1 MERFF
6 KSDSFKFWLFALAI
20 FLSRLPFLSQGYGLD
35 GDSWSVAIVARNI
48 ATTGVYEVSRYPGYP
63 VQEFICSLFYN
74 GTAWRLNLLT
84 AIISTIGILFFALTL
99 KTWKF
104 KYVFLASA
112 ALAFVPI
119 VYINSTT
126 TIDYVWALSFML
138 ISLYCVARYNALL
151 AGVFLG
157 IAIGCRITSGAMLIP
172 FAVMI
177 LQTGE
182 RRENIIRLLK
192 FVLTTIIVGALLYL
206 PVYSRYGSQFF
217 MYYDLPYPSISK
229 VLYKFFI
236 ETWGLVGLAALFIS
250 VAVFFLPHGS
260 VARKYLFPRS
270 INEKYVVAWLIAI
283 DLYIIAFLKLP
294 MESGYLIPIIPFV
307 ILIFGKYLYSNAFSF
322 LAVMLILSS
331 FFFNIS
337 PVERED
343 APTASSLS
351 FTFNQGEEKLSV
363 DVLDGPMMA
372 YESRRTNGMKFTA
385 DLLQSFDT
393 LRRKSLLVCG
403 RWYNQLYLQRKSVSE
418 MDIQIRDYIKQDSLL
433 YFVGK
438 GYDIYYLPKQD
449 YYNRLMRDVDINLF
463 GAKNYIKEK
472 ANTTAY

>member
-6 KSDSFKFWLFALAI
+6 KTDSFKFWLFALAI

-35 GDSWSVAIVARNI
+35 GDSWSVAITARNI
-48 ATTGVYEVSRYPGYP
+48 ALSGDYEVSRFPGYP
-63 VQEFICSLFYN
+63 VQEYLCSLFYN

-84 AIISTIGILFFALTL
+84 AIISTIGVLFFAFIL

-119 VYINSTT
+119 IYINSTT
-126 TIDYVWALSFML
+126 TIDYVWALSFLL
-138 ISLYCVARYNALL
+138 ISLYCVTQYNPWL
-151 AGVFLG
+151 AGIFLG

-172 FAVMI
+172 YAIMI
-177 LQTGE
+177 LQSGQ
-182 RRENIIRLLK
+182 RRENIIRIAKLVFTSLVVAGLL
-192 FVLTTIIVGALLYL
+192 FY
-206 PVYSRYGSQFF
+206 PVYSRYGADFF
-217 MYYDLPYPSISK
+217 MYYNLPYPSISK

-236 ETWGLVGLAALFIS
+236 ETWGLVGLLALFIS
-250 VAVFFLPHGS
+250 VVVFFLPGT
-260 VARKYLFPRS
+260 VAVRRYLFPRS

-283 DLYIIAFLKLP
+283 DMYIIAFLKLP
-294 MESGYLIPIIPFV
+294 MESGYLVPMIPFV
-307 ILIFGKYLYSNAFSF
+307 ILIFGKYLYSSAFSF

-343 APTASSLS
+343 AATASSLA
-351 FTFNQGEEKLSV
+351 FVFNQGEEKLSV
-363 DVLDGPMMA
+363 DVLDGPIMS
-372 YESRRTNGMKFTA
+372 YESRRANGMKFTT

-393 LRRKSLLVCG
+393 LKRKSLIVAG
-403 RWYNQLYLQRKSVSE
+403 RWYNQLYLQRKDVSAL
-418 MDIQIRDYIKQDSLL
+418 DIQIHDYIKQDSLL

-449 YYNRLMRDVDINLF
+449 YYNRLMREVDINLF
-463 GAKNYIKEK
+463 GARDYVGEK
-472 ANTTAY
+472 RPF

>member
-6 KSDSFKFWLFALAI
+6 KSDSFKFWLFALVI
-20 FLSRLPFLSQGYGLD
+20 FLSRIPFLSQGYGLD
-35 GDSWSVAIVARNI
+35 GDSWSVAITARDI
-48 ATTGVYEVSRYPGYP
+48 SQTGSYAVSRFPGYP
-63 VQEFICSLFYN
+63 VQELICSLFYN
-74 GTAWRLNLLT
+74 GYAWRLNLLT

-119 VYINSTT
+119 IYINSTT
-126 TIDYVWALSFML
+126 TIDYVWALSFLL
-138 ISLYCVARYNALL
+138 ISLYSVSRYNAIM
-151 AGVFLG
+151 AGIFLG
-157 IAIGCRITSGAMLIP
+157 LAIGCRITSGAMLIP
-172 FAVMI
+172 YAVMI

-182 RRENIIRLLK
+182 RKENILRLLK
-192 FVLTTIIVGALLYL
+192 LSLTTIITAALLFY
-206 PVYSRYGSQFF
+206 PVYSKYGGQFF

-236 ETWGLVGLAALFIS
+236 ETWGLVGLLALFIS
-250 VAVFFLPHGS
+250 VAVFFLPNT
-260 VARKYLFPRS
+260 VQARRYLFPRS

-307 ILIFGKYLYSNAFSF
+307 ILIFGKYLYSKAFAF

-331 FFFNIS
+331 FFFNMS

-343 APTASSLS
+343 AASASSLS
-351 FTFNQGEEKLSV
+351 FIFNQGEEKLSV
-363 DVLDGPMMA
+363 DVLDGPIRS
-372 YESRRTNGMKFTA
+372 YESRRENGMKYTSE
-385 DLLQSFDT
+385 LLQSFDT
-393 LRRKSLLVCG
+393 LRRKSVLVCG
-403 RWYNQLYLQRKSVSE
+403 RWYYQLYLQRKSFSE
-418 MDIQIRDYIKQDSLL
+418 LDIQICDYIKQDSLL
-433 YFVGK
+433 YFIGK

-449 YYNRLMRDVDINLF
+449 YYNRLMRNVDMNLF
-463 GAKNYIKEK
+463 GAKCYIREK
-472 ANTTAY
+472 NSPL

>member
-35 GDSWSVAIVARNI
+35 GDSWSVAIIARNI
-48 ATTGVYEVSRYPGYP
+48 ATTGVYEVSRFPGYP

-104 KYVFLASA
+104 KYEFLASA

-119 VYINSTT
+119 IYINSTT

-138 ISLYCVARYNALL
+138 ISLYCVARYNAVL
-151 AGVFLG
+151 AGLFLG
-157 IAIGCRITSGAMLIP
+157 IAIGCRLTSGAMLIP
-172 FAVMI
+172 FAIMI
-177 LQTGE
+177 LQAGE
-182 RRENIIRLLK
+182 RRGNILRVLK
-192 FVLTTIIVGALLYL
+192 LTITTLVVGALLFY

-236 ETWGLVGLAALFIS
+236 ETWGLVGLSALFIS
-250 VAVFFLPHGS
+250 VAVFFLPHGVS
-260 VARKYLFPRS
+260 TRKYLFPRS
-270 INEKYVVAWLIAI
+270 INEKYVVAWLLAI
-283 DLYIIAFLKLP
+283 DLYIIAFLKVP
-294 MESGYLIPIIPFV
+294 MESGYLVPMIPFV
-307 ILIFGKYLYSNAFSF
+307 ILIFGKYLYSKAFSF
-322 LAVMLILSS
+322 LAIMLILSS
-331 FFFNIS
+331 FIFNIS

-343 APTASSLS
+343 AATASSVS

-363 DVLDGPMMA
+363 DVLDGPMMS
-372 YESRRTNGMKFTA
+372 YESRRTNGMNFTS

-393 LRRKSLLVCG
+393 LRRKSLVVCG
-403 RWYNQLYLQRKSVSE
+403 RWYNQLYLQRNGVSE
-418 MDIQIRDYIKQDSLL
+418 MDIQIRDYIRQDSLL
-433 YFVGK
+433 YFIGK

-463 GAKNYIKEK
+463 GAKNYIR
-472 ANTTAY
+472 

>member
-1 MERFF
+1 M
-6 KSDSFKFWLFALAI
+6 I
-20 FLSRLPFLSQGYGLD
+20 
-35 GDSWSVAIVARNI
+35 
-48 ATTGVYEVSRYPGYP
+48 
-63 VQEFICSLFYN
+63 
-74 GTAWRLNLLT
+74 T
-84 AIISTIGILFFALTL
+84 AIISTIGVLFFALTL

-119 VYINSTT
+119 IYINSTT

-138 ISLYCVARYNALL
+138 ISLYCVARYNAVL

-172 FAVMI
+172 YAVMI
-177 LQTGE
+177 LQAGE
-182 RRENIIRLLK
+182 RKENIFRVLK
-192 FVLTTIIVGALLYL
+192 FTLATLITAALLFY
-206 PVYSRYGSQFF
+206 PVYSKYGSQFF

-236 ETWGLVGLAALFIS
+236 ETWGLVGLLALFIS
-250 VAVFFLPHGS
+250 VAVFFLPNT
-260 VARKYLFPRS
+260 VTVRRYLFPRS

-283 DLYIIAFLKLP
+283 DMYIIAFLKLP
-294 MESGYLIPIIPFV
+294 MESGYLIPMIPFV
-307 ILIFGKYLYSNAFSF
+307 ILIFGKYLYSKAFAF

-343 APTASSLS
+343 AASASSLS
-351 FTFNQGEEKLSV
+351 FVINQGEEKLSV
-363 DVLDGPMMA
+363 DVLDGPILS
-372 YESRRTNGMKFTA
+372 YESRRTNGMKYTA

-393 LRRKSLLVCG
+393 LRRKSVLVCG
-403 RWYNQLYLQRKSVSE
+403 RWYYQLSLLRKGESE
-418 MDIQIRDYIKQDSLL
+418 MDIQIKDYIKQDSLL
-433 YFVGK
+433 YYIGK

-449 YYNRLMRDVDINLF
+449 YYNRLMRNVDMNLF
-463 GAKNYIKEK
+463 GARSYTKEK
-472 ANTTAY
+472 RSPL

>member
-1 MERFF
+1 M
-6 KSDSFKFWLFALAI
+6 AI
-20 FLSRLPFLSQGYGLD
+20 FVSRLPFLSQGYGLD
-35 GDSWSVAIVARNI
+35 GDSWSVAITARNI
-48 ATTGVYEVSRYPGYP
+48 SQTGIYEVSRFPGYP

-74 GTAWRLNLLT
+74 GYAWRLNLLT
-84 AIISTIGILFFALTL
+84 ALISTIGILFFALTL

-104 KYVFLASA
+104 KNVFLASA

-119 VYINSTT
+119 IYINSTT

-138 ISLYCVARYNALL
+138 ISLYCVARYNPIM
-151 AGVFLG
+151 AGIFLG

-172 FAVMI
+172 YSIMI
-177 LQTGE
+177 LQAGE
-182 RRENIIRLLK
+182 RRENIVRLIKLISST
-192 FVLTTIIVGALLYL
+192 LLVGALLFY
-206 PVYSRYGSQFF
+206 PVYSKYGNQFF

-236 ETWGLVGLAALFIS
+236 ETWGLVGLLSLFIS
-250 VAVFFLPHGS
+250 VLVFFLPGS
-260 VARKYLFPRS
+260 VTLRRYLFPRS

-283 DLYIIAFLKLP
+283 DLYIIAFLRLP
-294 MESGYLIPIIPFV
+294 MESGYLIPMIPFV
-307 ILIFGKYLYSNAFSF
+307 ILIFGKYLYSRAFTF

-343 APTASSLS
+343 AATASALS
-351 FTFNQGEEKLSV
+351 FSFNQGEERLSV
-363 DVLDGPMMA
+363 DVLDGPITA

-385 DLLQSFDT
+385 DLLASFDT
-393 LRRKSLLVCG
+393 LRRKSLLVAG
-403 RWYNQLYLQRKSVSE
+403 RWYNQLYLQRKGEAKVE
-418 MDIQIRDYIKQDSLL
+418 VQLRDYIKQDSLL

-449 YYNRLMRDVDINLF
+449 YFNRLMRNVDINLF
-463 GAKNYIKEK
+463 GARNYIQKK
-472 ANTTAY
+472 TM

>member
-6 KSDSFKFWLFALAI
+6 RTDSFKLWLFALAI

-35 GDSWSVAIVARNI
+35 GDSWSVAIIARNI
-48 ATTGVYEVSRYPGYP
+48 SLTGTYEVSRFPGYP

-74 GTAWRLNLLT
+74 GYAWRLNLLT
-84 AIISTIGILFFALTL
+84 AIISTVGILFFALTL

-126 TIDYVWALSFML
+126 TIDYVWALSFLL

-172 FAVMI
+172 YSIMI
-177 LQTGE
+177 LQAGE
-182 RRENIIRLLK
+182 RRDNIVRLLK
-192 FVLTTIIVGALLYL
+192 LFAATIITASLLFY
-206 PVYSRYGSQFF
+206 PVYARYGKDFL

-250 VAVFFLPHGS
+250 VCLFFLPS
-260 VARKYLFPRS
+260 PVKARKYLFPRS

-307 ILIFGKYLYSNAFSF
+307 ILIFGKYLYSRAFTF

-343 APTASSLS
+343 AATASALS
-351 FTFNQGEEKLSV
+351 FSFNQGEEKLSV
-363 DVLDGPMMA
+363 DVLEGPITS
-372 YESRRTNGMKFTA
+372 YESRRTNGMKFTV

-403 RWYNQLYLQRKSVSE
+403 RWYNQLYLQRKGVSE

-433 YFVGK
+433 YFIGK

-463 GAKNYIKEK
+463 GAKSYIKEK
-472 ANTTAY
+472 TGAL

>member
-1 MERFF
+1 M
-6 KSDSFKFWLFALAI
+6 AI

-35 GDSWSVAIVARNI
+35 GDSWSVAITARNI
-48 ATTGVYEVSRYPGYP
+48 AETGSYEVSRFPGYP
-63 VQEFICSLFYN
+63 VQEFISSLFYN

-84 AIISTIGILFFALTL
+84 AIFSTIGVLFFALTL
-99 KTWKF
+99 KAWKF
-104 KYVFLASA
+104 KYEFLASA

-119 VYINSTT
+119 IYINSTT
-126 TIDYVWALSFML
+126 TIDYVWALSFLL
-138 ISLYCVARYNALL
+138 ISLYCVARYNPLL
-151 AGVFLG
+151 AGIFLG

-172 FAVMI
+172 FSIMI

-182 RRENIIRLLK
+182 RKANIIRLVKLI
-192 FVLTTIIVGALLYL
+192 LSTLIVGGLLFY
-206 PVYSRYGSQFF
+206 PVYAKYGNQFF
-217 MYYDLPYPSISK
+217 MYYELPYPSIAK

-236 ETWGLVGLAALFIS
+236 ETWGLVGLLALFIS
-250 VAVFFLPHGS
+250 VIVFFLPS
-260 VARKYLFPRS
+260 PVAARRYLFPRS
-270 INEKYVVAWLIAI
+270 INEKYVVAWLVAI
-283 DLYIIAFLKLP
+283 DLYIIAFLRLP

-307 ILIFGKYLYSNAFSF
+307 ILIFGKYLYSKAFAF

-343 APTASSLS
+343 AATASAIS

-363 DVLDGPMMA
+363 DVLDGPIMS
-372 YESRRTNGMKFTA
+372 YESRRANGMKFTA

-403 RWYNQLYLQRKSVSE
+403 RWYNQLYLERHDSTQFDV
-418 MDIQIRDYIKQDSLL
+418 QIRDYIKQDSLL
-433 YFVGK
+433 YFIGK

-449 YYNRLMRDVDINLF
+449 YYNKLMRNVDINLF
-463 GAKNYIKEK
+463 GARNYLGQSSSRQ
-472 ANTTAY
+472 